1 MPESMSVMILLVL
14 FFALVLLA
22 LTVGVDSKRAD

>member
-22 LTVGVDSKRAD
+22 LTVGVDRKPTD